1 MKKAIETYSSSEL
14 SSDDEFLERSMG
26 HMNIKT
32 VKKSSEENNNLSGQ
46 VKELQVKVG
55 TMKRDLEAAKRL
67 VESLLT
73 KQKTKDSIPDV
84 SLFEEQNLWKDNS
97 LSQIKS
103 HEKEDELESDTN
115 QS

>member
-1 MKKAIETYSSSEL
+1 MWKSDIITVHPKQILHDPIKKRDRVINAEETYSSSEL

-46 VKELQVKVG
+46 VEELQVKVR

-73 KQKTKDSIPDV
+73 KQKTKEFHSRCLI
-84 SLFEEQNLWKDNS
+84 
-97 LSQIKS
+97 I
-103 HEKEDELESDTN
+103 
-115 QS
+115 